1 MAGPTELRFVV
12 NQGQSVTH
20 MRGSNTS
27 LRLLYPRFYAVFNP
41 ARIK

>member
-12 NQGQSVTH
+12 NQDQSVTR

-27 LRLLYPRFYAVFNP
+27 LGLLCPKFYAVFNP
-41 ARIK
+41 ARIT